1 MNVQGD
7 RPRHPS
13 SPPEAR
19 FRGPTV
25 QDMLDQETVEVPW
38 ALRQEEFT
46 DLGRRRLAVDRYTSR
61 EFFDLEVEHLWS
73 KVWQLACLEQD
84 IPRVGDTIVYEI
96 VGWSFL
102 VVRTAPDRIQAFWNS
117 CRHRGRKLRTN
128 DCAAAR
134 VPEFRCPFHGL
145 AWNLDGTFKDVPHA
159 FDWDLDHVRA
169 EEFGLPEVRV
179 ETWDG
184 FVFINLDDDAAPL
197 MDHIGDLARH
207 FERWPFAR
215 RWKAAHVAKVIP
227 ANWKATAE
235 AFLES
240 FHVVATHPQMFAGLL
255 GGDGSS
261 CEYDVYGG
269 GDATFNRMILN
280 GPMPNPN
287 LPYEVTEE
295 ELIEEMFFRGGVQT
309 ESGDT
314 ATGSTARPEGVGST
328 AREVMAGLGGRGSA
342 QGMTCVG
349 GPPTLVEK
357 TSSIQY
363 FLFPNLCPW
372 SGSIFY
378 RFRPHGREVEKAVME
393 VLFLVALPEGQERPP
408 AAPIHWLTEDQDWT
422 EAAELGPLAEIFNQ
436 DSANLPHVQ
445 TGLHSARQDLT
456 LTVYGDSRIAHLHHL
471 LDRWIGAGGQPGR

>member
-1 MNVQGD
+1 MNAPD
-7 RPRHPS
+7 PSSTRHPTT
-13 SPPEAR
+13 PPEAK

-25 QDMLDQETVEVPW
+25 QDMLDTETVPVPW

-46 DLGRRRLAVDRYTSR
+46 DLGVRTVDPARYTSA
-61 EFFDLEVEHLWS
+61 EFFQREVDDLWS
-73 KVWQLACLEQD
+73 RVWQLACLEQD
-84 IPRVGDTIVYEI
+84 IPNVGDTIVYEI
-96 VGWSFL
+96 VDWSFL
-102 VVRTAPDRIQAFWNS
+102 VVRSAPDRIQAFWNS

-128 DCAAAR
+128 DCAAAK

-145 AWNLDGTFKDVPHA
+145 AWNLDGTFKEIPRS
-159 FDWDLDHVRA
+159 FEWDMDHMRA
-169 EEFGLPEVRV
+169 DEFGLPEVRCD
-179 ETWDG
+179 TWDG
-184 FVFINLDDDAAPL
+184 FVFINPDDDAGPL
-197 MDHIGDLARH
+197 ADHIGDLAKH
-207 FERWPFAR
+207 FERWPFAN
-215 RWKAAHVAKVIP
+215 RWKAAHIAKVIP
-227 ANWKATAE
+227 ANWKTTAE

-261 CEYDVYGG
+261 CEYDVYSG
-269 GDATFNRMILN
+269 GDAMFNRMILN

-309 ESGDT
+309 ENGDAAAEATDPT
-314 ATGSTARPEGVGST
+314 ASAEQSALGST
-328 AREVMAGLGGRGSA
+328 AREVMTQFGGRGSA
-342 QGMTCVG
+342 QGMTVAG
-349 GPPTLVEK
+349 SPPTLVEK

-363 FLFPNLCPW
+363 FLFPNVCPW

-378 RFRPHGREVEKAVME
+378 RFRPYGRETEKAIME
-393 VLFLVALPEGQERPP
+393 VMFLVHHPADTPRPP
-408 AAPIHWLTEDQDWT
+408 AAPMHWLSEEQDWT

-445 TGLHSARQDLT
+445 RGLHSARHPLT

-471 LDRWIGAGGQPGR
+471 LDRFLDR

>member
-1 MNVQGD
+1 MNTEHTQGAAA
-7 RPRHPS
+7 RSTR
-13 SPPEAR
+13 PPEAR
-19 FRGPTV
+19 FRGPSV
-25 QDMLDQETVEVPW
+25 QDMLDGETVEVPW
-38 ALRQEEFT
+38 VLRQEEFT
-46 DLGRRRLAVDRYTSR
+46 DVGVKRLAVDRYTSA
-61 EFFDLEVEHLWS
+61 EFFDREVEHLWPR
-73 KVWQLACLEQD
+73 VWQLACLEQD

-102 VVRTAPDRIQAFWNS
+102 VVRTAPDRVQAFWNS

-128 DCAAAR
+128 
-134 VPEFRCPFHGL
+134 ECPFHGL
-145 AWNLDGTFKDVPHA
+145 AWNLDGSFKEVPHA
-159 FDWDLDHVRA
+159 FDWDLDHARA
-169 EEFGLPEVRV
+169 DELGLPEVRV

-184 FVFINLDDDAAPL
+184 FVFINLDADAEPL
-197 MDHIGDLARH
+197 MDFIGDLAKH

-261 CEYDVYGG
+261 CEYDVYDG
-269 GDATFNRMILN
+269 GDANFNRMILN

-287 LPYEVTEE
+287 LPYQVSEE

-309 ESGDT
+309 ENGVTSAAD
-314 ATGSTARPEGVGST
+314 ARAAAPGET
-328 AREVMAGLGGRGSA
+328 AREVMANFGGRGSA

-349 GPPTLVEK
+349 SPPTLVEK

-378 RFRPHGREVEKAVME
+378 RFRPYGREHEKAIME
-393 VLFLVALPEGQERPP
+393 VMFLVGLPEGQERPP
-408 AAPIHWLTEDQDWT
+408 AAPIHWLTEEQDWT
-422 EAAELGPLAEIFNQ
+422 EAPELGPLAEIFNQ

-445 TGLHSARQDLT
+445 TGMHSARHDLT
-456 LTVYGDSRIAHLHHL
+456 LTTYGDSRIAHLHHL
-471 LDRWIGAGGQPGR
+471 LDRALGAEGPLRSR